1 MRTTVKAISAAA
13 VAAALGGGLAAC
25 STGSVTKAAPP
36 AKTSAPAPATTVP
49 ASTTAAPT
57 PSDPNSGPVGTTFN
71 VTGTD
76 NQGNDTKYSV
86 TVVKLVEP
94 ASASDEFNTASS
106 GHHLAGAEVQV
117 TGITGQS
124 TDDAFSTM
132 STQGSDE
139 QTYDSSIV
147 NTLAAGD
154 TFNGGV
160 FHVGPGQQQ
169 IGWVPFEVKDGVHVA
184 SVQWTASSG
193 FSDSVATWTV
203 AGTPLAAAPA
213 PAPATPQAPA
223 ASQKAP
229 QAPAPAPTQPA
240 ASSSANAE
248 AVVTQFFQDINNHD
262 YRAAWALGGDNLSG
276 GTGYDKW
283 VAGYATTTWNTLG
296 TLVSSGP
303 GVVAFTLSATHT
315 DGTTGTYQGT
325 YTVQNSVI
333 VSGDVRQTS

>member
-1 MRTTVKAISAAA
+1 MRTTVKTISAAA

-36 AKTSAPAPATTVP
+36 AKTSAPALATTAP
-49 ASTTAAPT
+49 APTTPAPT

-86 TVVKLVEP
+86 TVVHLIEP

-124 TDDAFSTM
+124 TDDAFNTM
-132 STQGSDE
+132 SAQGSDD
-139 QTYDSSIV
+139 QTYNSSIA
-147 NTLAAGD
+147 NTLAAGN
-154 TFNGGV
+154 TFNSGE
-160 FHVGPGQQQ
+160 FHVGPGQHET
-169 IGWVPFEVKDGVHVA
+169 GWVPFEIKDGVDVA

-203 AGTPLAAAPA
+203 TGTPPAAAPA
-213 PAPATPQAPA
+213 PTPAT
-223 ASQKAP
+223 

-240 ASSSANAE
+240 ASSNVKAE

-262 YRAAWALGGDNLSG
+262 YQAAWALGGDNLNG
-276 GTGYDKW
+276 GTGHDKW
-283 VAGYATTTWNTLG
+283 VAGYATTAQDTLG
-296 TLVSSGP
+296 MLVSSSP

-325 YTVQNSVI
+325 YTVQNGVI

>member
-1 MRTTVKAISAAA
+1 MRTTVKTISAVA
-13 VAAALGGGLAAC
+13 VVAALGGGLAAC

-36 AKTSAPAPATTVP
+36 ATTSAPAAPATTPGP
-49 ASTTAAPT
+49 ASTTPAAT
-57 PSDPNSGPVGTTFN
+57 PSDPNSGPVGTTFE

-76 NQGNDTKYSV
+76 DQGNDTKYSV

-106 GHHLAGAEVQV
+106 GRHLAGAEVQV

-124 TDDAFSTM
+124 TGNAFITM
-132 STQGSDE
+132 STQGSDD
-139 QTYDSSIV
+139 QTYGSSILT
-147 NTLAAGD
+147 TLAAGD
-154 TFNGGV
+154 TFNSGV
-160 FHVGPGQQQ
+160 FHVAPGQHQT
-169 IGWVPFEVKDGVHVA
+169 GWVPFEVKDGVHVA

-203 AGTPLAAAPA
+203 TKTPPAAAPA
-213 PAPATPQAPA
+213 PAPAT
-223 ASQKAP
+223 S

-240 ASSSANAE
+240 ASPDANAE
-248 AVVTQFFQDINNHD
+248 AVVTQYFQYINNHD
-262 YRAAWALGGDNLSG
+262 YRAAWALGGANLNG

-303 GVVAFTLSATHT
+303 GVVAFTLSATTT
-315 DGTTGTYQGT
+315 DGTTRTYQGT
-325 YTVQNSVI
+325 YTVQNGVI
-333 VSGDVRQTS
+333 VSGDVKQTS

>member
-1 MRTTVKAISAAA
+1 MRTTVKTISAAA

-36 AKTSAPAPATTVP
+36 AKTSAPA
-49 ASTTAAPT
+49 STTPAPT

-76 NQGNDTKYSV
+76 DQGNDTKYSV

-94 ASASDEFNTASS
+94 ASPSDELNTASS
-106 GHHLAGAEVQV
+106 GHHLAGADVQV

-124 TDDAFSTM
+124 TDDAFNTM
-132 STQGSDE
+132 STQGSDD
-139 QTYDSSIV
+139 QTYDSSIA

-154 TFNGGV
+154 TFNSGV
-160 FHVGPGQQQ
+160 FHVGPGQHQT
-169 IGWVPFEVKDGVHVA
+169 GWVPFEVKDGVHVA

-193 FSDSVATWTV
+193 LSDSVATWTV
-203 AGTPLAAAPA
+203 TGTPLAAAPA
-213 PAPATPQAPA
+213 PAPATPQAHA

-240 ASSSANAE
+240 SSSNANAE

-262 YRAAWALGGDNLSG
+262 YQAAWALGGDNLNG

-283 VAGYATTTWNTLG
+283 AAGYATTTSDTLG
-296 TLVSSGP
+296 TLVSSSP

-315 DGTTGTYQGT
+315 DGTTSTYQGT
-325 YTVQNSVI
+325 YTVQNGVI